1 MFRLRGS
8 ERASRDEREAQAD
21 AQTLEA
27 IRRRRAE
34 LQEMLLIHQKLNE
47 VKLNEAKLNEAQ
59 EKLDEVKL
67 DHLSTRGVVLQHRDD
82 DVLNADDGVLN
93 ADDDVLNAEARLS
106 APPSQEV
113 LLMCC

>member
-1 MFRLRGS
+1 VFRLRGS

-47 VKLNEAKLNEAQ
+47 VKL
-59 EKLDEVKL
+59 

-82 DVLNADDGVLN
+82 DVLNADDDVLN

>member
-34 LQEMLLIHQKLNE
+34 LQEMLLIHQ
-47 VKLNEAKLNEAQ
+47 KLNEAKLNEAQ

>member
-34 LQEMLLIHQKLNE
+34 LQEMRLIALIHQ
-47 VKLNEAKLNEAQ
+47 KLNEAKLNEAQ

-82 DVLNADDGVLN
+82 DVLNADD
-93 ADDDVLNAEARLS
+93 DVLNAEARLS